1 MIWIGSNI
9 EIANS
14 IQTKANAT
22 SNKSRSRE
30 QYLRVTSMEE
40 IFQRVITLI
49 FEGKGDSLRQAIQIL
64 VDETGKNKTLEFR
77 G

>member
-49 FEGKGDSLRQAIQIL
+49 FEGRWDSLRQAIQIL